1 MTPANGASVALP
13 VIRWLVVLVSC
24 GGLAAFVYIVLCA
37 PSRPPGALGVRG
49 LKRQR
54 ALQDPL
60 WSKLEPAV
68 RWLGERL
75 SGVLSGS
82 QTDALDRR
90 LIHAGDYLGLTP
102 PEYVALAILSFLVAL
117 VISMAASHA
126 LKMSLVVVLAFTLL
140 GGALPYLLVSGEAV
154 RRQKWISRRL
164 PSGIDLIALAMSAGL
179 DFPGAVRQV
188 VEKSCDPYDPLI
200 EELGWILHKLSL
212 GRTRR
217 HALEEFAA
225 RVPVEVVLEFVGA
238 VSQAEERG
246 HPVAG
251 VLQVQARQSRQHRSV
266 RAEESAAKAGVALAL
281 PLILMF
287 ITILILIIGPIVLR
301 VGQSALFKG

>member
-1 MTPANGASVALP
+1 MSS
-13 VIRWLVVLVSC
+13 LVVPLGVLRALVFLVTC
-24 GGLAAFVYIVLCA
+24 GGLAALVYVVLCA

-54 ALQDPL
+54 ALQDPM
-60 WSKLEPAV
+60 WNKIEPAV

-75 SGVLSGS
+75 SGALSDK
-82 QTDALDRR
+82 QTDSLDRQ
-90 LIHAGDYLGLTP
+90 LVHAGDYLGLTP
-102 PEYVALAILSFLVAL
+102 PEYMALIVLAFLGSLTLSLALGQVLKISL
-117 VISMAASHA
+117 VII
-126 LKMSLVVVLAFTLL
+126 LAFTLL
-140 GGALPYLLVSGEAV
+140 GAITPYLVVSGEAT
-154 RRQKWISRRL
+154 RRQKWVSRRL

-188 VEKSCDPYDPLI
+188 VEKSSDPYDPLI

-217 HALEEFAA
+217 QALEEFAT

-238 VSQAEERG
+238 VAQAEERG

-266 RAEESAAKAGVALAL
+266 RAEEAAAKAGVALAL

-287 ITILILIIGPIVLR
+287 ITILILIIGPVVLR